1 MLVVPPATAL
11 TDLPGHPSALIWAAA
26 TDPRDRCSLVMSAPE
41 VFGGHVRRVALVRQ
55 GDPSWNRRNIGKI
68 REQHRMQLHPLLAPT
83 AGAWKL
89 MAHMSSSALAD
100 LDLGTF
106 ADDAEAT
113 SVLGRLSREIPGVCG
128 GIRKFGL
135 RVQDSTDV
143 AATISAISATFP
155 SLVALRYNPTIRYG
169 TVASSS
175 ACISGALRLLT
186 PPNLRSIDLVVEVWG
201 GSSANRGRSASASAS
216 ASATSAPA
224 TSASASA
231 PATSAPAPAT
241 SACVDGVRRL
251 QHLEVLNVRVW
262 FEDPVGPPGDNACAD
277 NESVPGARSALDAVL
292 TGLGTD
298 SSIVELTFEACGFG
312 ANIVFE
318 PERWPTMPSLR
329 KLVAPNVT
337 IGGRDLWVA
346 APSLREVKVWS
357 MRRDAPSG
365 SAAHLRTLML
375 SDMDDDVDGE
385 LLEFPPRPAARA
397 FTSAIETIA
406 PGIEIV
412 VLNTQTTS
420 FGGDW
425 SSRRGYRWSHRGST
439 SGSARRVEFE
449 KRRHGSTSNYNSNAW
464 LALYTA
470 VDMAIQ
476 PYIIA

>member
-1 MLVVPPATAL
+1 M
-11 TDLPGHPSALIWAAA
+11 
-26 TDPRDRCSLVMSAPE
+26 
-41 VFGGHVRRVALVRQ
+41 
-55 GDPSWNRRNIGKI
+55 
-68 REQHRMQLHPLLAPT
+68 
-83 AGAWKL
+83 
-89 MAHMSSSALAD
+89 
-100 LDLGTF
+100 
-106 ADDAEAT
+106 
-113 SVLGRLSREIPGVCG
+113 
-128 GIRKFGL
+128 
-135 RVQDSTDV
+135 
-143 AATISAISATFP
+143 
-155 SLVALRYNPTIRYG
+155 
-169 TVASSS
+169 
-175 ACISGALRLLT
+175 
-186 PPNLRSIDLVVEVWG
+186 
-201 GSSANRGRSASASAS
+201 
-216 ASATSAPA
+216 
-224 TSASASA
+224 
-231 PATSAPAPAT
+231 
-241 SACVDGVRRL
+241 
-251 QHLEVLNVRVW
+251 W

-412 VLNTQTTS
+412 ILNTQNTS